1 MTQHNCCNNYTRSQ
15 LMRES
20 VARAAEAG
28 KGLPAI
34 ENGMPVP
41 AGTGLSRRTFL
52 SRSAGLAMAV
62 YGATRLPLAAF
73 EEGIAHAATN
83 GKVLVSIFFDGGI
96 DSMSLLAPTGHPQ
109 YAGLRPTLALA
120 PDPSRAFSEDP
131 TLQWHPS
138 AEGLRTLHGEGKV
151 STFPA
156 IGYTSPNQSHFTSRH
171 FYEIGELEIGART
184 GWLGRYLDRQGND
197 DNPLQGLSLDGTLS
211 PALATADKP
220 VAAVSD
226 VTDYDM
232 WTHGMGDPVEPRMF
246 EAFGNFGE
254 FASDSPGMTQTRRA
268 TAQTEKLRQD
278 LASFS
283 NFPIPPVYPNTSF
296 ARKLAGIAEMLDRG
310 MPLSCI
316 SVSAPGGYDTHS
328 SQEQAFDVNLDRT
341 CDAVLAF
348 QRDLEAKGLAHN
360 VLMEMWSEFGR
371 RPDENGS
378 AGTDHG
384 AGGCAF
390 IVGTRAQGEMV
401 GEFPGLAS
409 LDEDENLHWTAD
421 FRAMYAALIDQWL
434 EDDPD
439 AVIPDLSEAGPIP
452 TLVKPP
458 GP

>member
-1 MTQHNCCNNYTRSQ
+1 MACCNNYTRSQ

-41 AGTGLSRRTFL
+41 AGTGLSRRSFL

-62 YGATRLPLAAF
+62 YGATKLPLAAF
-73 EEGIAHAATN
+73 EDGIAHAATN
-83 GKVLVSIFFDGGI
+83 GRVLVSIFFDGGI
-96 DSMSLLAPTGHPQ
+96 DSMSLLAPTGHSQ

-120 PDPSRAFSEDP
+120 PDPSRVFGEDDS
-131 TLQWHPS
+131 LQWHPS
-138 AEGLRTLHGEGKV
+138 AEGLRTLHEEGKV

-184 GWLGRYLDRQGND
+184 GWLGRYIDRQGAD

-211 PALATADKP
+211 PSLATSDKP

-226 VTDYDM
+226 VTDFDM

-254 FASDSPGMTQTRRA
+254 FASDSTGLSHARRA
-268 TAQTEKLRQD
+268 TAQTEKLRTD
-278 LASFS
+278 LASFD
-283 NFPIPPVYPNTSF
+283 NFPIPPVYPNTAF

-328 SQEQAFDVNLDRT
+328 SQEDSFDLNLGRT

-348 QRDLEAKGLAHN
+348 QRDLEAKGLADN

-390 IVGTRAQGEMV
+390 IVGSRAQGQMV

-409 LDEDENLHWTAD
+409 LDDDDNLLWTAD

-434 EDDPD
+434 EDDPE
-439 AVIPDLSEAGPIP
+439 AIIPDLGEAGEIP

-458 GP
+458 GT